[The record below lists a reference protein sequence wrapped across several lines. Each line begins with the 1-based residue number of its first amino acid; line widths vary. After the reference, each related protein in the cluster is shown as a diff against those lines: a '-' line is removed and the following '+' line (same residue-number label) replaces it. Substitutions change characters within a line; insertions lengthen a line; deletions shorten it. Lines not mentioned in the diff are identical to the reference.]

1 MADRSRRP
9 HHSLR
14 ATPAP
19 VVRRIVHLRW
29 KKRLGPVQIADR
41 VGIAPSTE
49 PLWVRWRLLVLE
61 TRMES
66 CRQNELRA
74 SPRRG

>member
-41 VGIAPSTE
+41 VGVAPSTE
-49 PLWVRWRLLVLE
+49 PLWV
-61 TRMES
+61 
-66 CRQNELRA
+66 
-74 SPRRG
+74 